1 MKKVAFPHMGNLFVI
16 AKALFEEL
24 GFEVVIPPYNNKS
37 ALEIGKRISPEC
49 ICLPFKLNMG
59 NFIQAIEMG
68 ADTIV
73 IFGGCGPC
81 RFGYYG
87 ALEKE
92 IIKDL
97 GYDVEMIVIEPLF
110 YGLRNFLEQ
119 VSKIFARKNIASV
132 LKRVYRLAK
141 KVDGIEKKVH
151 FLRPREMV
159 KGSVDKIYERF
170 RKEALKVCGIDQME
184 RLVDTTNV
192 LLDNLY
198 IVNEKVRKIGIVG
211 EIYTIIDSF
220 SSLNIEKILGE
231 MGCEVERNLYISQ
244 WIDTHLIYPIF
255 KRKDPIVK
263 RYSKGI
269 MPALIGGHARETI
282 SYAKYFAAQKYDGI
296 LHIFPLTCMPEIIA
310 KSVLNGI
317 KNQINIPILH
327 VVIDEVD
334 SDVGIK
340 TRLEAFLDLIEARS
354 DNVEQRLLSW
364 D

>member
-1 MKKVAFPHMGNLFVI
+1 MG
-16 AKALFEEL
+16 
-24 GFEVVIPPYNNKS
+24 
-37 ALEIGKRISPEC
+37 
-49 ICLPFKLNMG
+49 
-59 NFIQAIEMG
+59 
-68 ADTIV
+68 
-73 IFGGCGPC
+73 
-81 RFGYYG
+81 
-87 ALEKE
+87 
-92 IIKDL
+92 
-97 GYDVEMIVIEPLF
+97 
-110 YGLRNFLEQ
+110 
-119 VSKIFARKNIASV
+119 
-132 LKRVYRLAK
+132 LK
-141 KVDGIEKKVH
+141 KKVH

-159 KGSVDKIYERF
+159 KGSVDKIYEKF
-170 RKEALKVCGIDQME
+170 RNEAIKVFGIDQME

-255 KRKDPIVK
+255 KREDPIVK
-263 RYSKGI
+263 RYSKDV
-269 MPALIGGHARETI
+269 MPVLIGGHARETI
-282 SYAKYFAAQKYDGI
+282 SYAKYYATQKYDGI

-317 KNQINIPILH
+317 RNQINIPVLH

-354 DNVEQRLLSW
+354 EKFERGVISW